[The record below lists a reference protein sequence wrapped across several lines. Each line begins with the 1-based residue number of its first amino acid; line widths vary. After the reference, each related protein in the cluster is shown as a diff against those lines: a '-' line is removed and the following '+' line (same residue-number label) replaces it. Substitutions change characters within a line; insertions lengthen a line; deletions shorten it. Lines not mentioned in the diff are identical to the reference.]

1 MTERIFYLKSTDED
15 HKLFCVEWY
24 EETIPQRAVLQIAHG
39 MTEHIKRY
47 QTFGRA
53 MAKLGIIV
61 VGHDHLGHGK
71 SVKNIGEH
79 GHFHDKDGKKHLLMD
94 MEKIGHYIEKKYVGL
109 PRFLLGHSMG
119 SFCTRA
125 YLRMYGKNHLD
136 GIILMGSGDVPFS
149 QTLAGQKL
157 VQILKLKYGIYH
169 RSPFVE
175 SILFHDYTKGISPLH
190 TKKDW
195 LSRDEDVVQKYLA
208 DPSCNFLF
216 TLGAYG
222 DFLGI
227 LELSAKTL
235 DARHIP
241 LDLPIFIIS
250 GEEDPVGAWGRGVK
264 KLYETYQKT
273 GFSDVEMILYE
284 GARHEILN
292 ETNKEEV
299 FSDVAGWIL
308 RRVSEISLTNLEK
321 QTKLD

>member
-1 MTERIFYLKSTDED
+1 MTERIFYMKSTDEE
-15 HKLFCVEWY
+15 HKLFCAEWY
-24 EETIPQRAVLQIAHG
+24 DETIPAVAVLQIAHG

-47 QTFGRA
+47 AHFGRA

-79 GHFHDKDGKKHLLMD
+79 GHFHDKNGKKHLLMD
-94 MEKIGHYIEKKYVGL
+94 MQKVATYIEQKYIGL

-125 YLRMYGKNHLD
+125 YLRIYGKEHLA
-136 GIILMGSGDVPFS
+136 GVILMGTGNIPFS

-157 VQILKLKYGIYH
+157 VQILKIKYGIFH
-169 RSPFVE
+169 RSKLVE
-175 SILFHDYTKGISPLH
+175 SIMFRDYTKGISPLH
-190 TKKDW
+190 TQKDW
-195 LSRDEDVVQKYLA
+195 LSRDEAVVDRYLA

-235 DARHIP
+235 DERHIP
-241 LDLPIFIIS
+241 IDLPIFIVS
-250 GEEDPVGAWGRGVK
+250 GEEDPVGAWGVGVK
-264 KLYETYQKT
+264 KLYTTYQKT

-292 ETNKEEV
+292 EINKEEV
-299 FSDVAGWIL
+299 FCDIAEWTL
-308 RRVSEISLTNLEK
+308 KRVHK
-321 QTKLD
+321 MD